1 MKFGYREQSAS
12 QGLALPVNRSY
23 LHVLFCSAAE
33 ESPKATL
40 PNETLSPVH
49 RQFSGKQCIYF

>member
-12 QGLALPVNRSY
+12 RGFASRVNRSY
-23 LHVLFCSAAE
+23 LHTLFCSAVE